1 MIVHGQ
7 ELSYNHFNKHNTEVS
22 FMCEKFTT
30 PTMREVMTPH
40 VTNKQHKCNEE
51 SYWESLRVQKE
62 ADTKKLGSLIFSPKW
77 PTFEDNKYAHAKLI
91 NEAEDLAD
99 VLIKNDIPF
108 KGIGVAASMKK
119 SDTPEFVIYM
129 SRGTRSLIFAQDIP
143 ELFHGVEVVTR
154 VIKK

>member
-1 MIVHGQ
+1 
-7 ELSYNHFNKHNTEVS
+7 
-22 FMCEKFTT
+22 MCEKFITL
-30 PTMREVMTPH
+30 TMREVMSPN
-40 VTNKQHKCNEE
+40 VTNKQHKSSEE

-62 ADTKKLGSLIFSPKW
+62 AEAKKSGSLIFSPKW
-77 PTFEDNKYAHAKLI
+77 PIFEDKKYTHAKLI
-91 NEAEDLAD
+91 NDAEDLAD

-108 KGIGVAASMKK
+108 HGIGVSASMKK

-154 VIKK
+154 IIKKK